1 MVGIGAP
8 PLQNSLNNLSSSIS
22 SINGK
27 ISTINSD
34 ISTVETDI
42 STLETNLSIAG
53 EYIAW
58 LYSELS
64 KKIGYVKVNNIP
76 DYANANNYLTI
87 GSYTNSSS
95 ASMNTCYN
103 FPTNCNAGTLYVFN
117 NLAEGES
124 LTGNSNYW
132 EYFIQIFI
140 NLSGQIWTR
149 SIMNNAG
156 TMSYGSWSSLT

>member
-1 MVGIGAP
+1 METRSVKFGDDLFMVGIGVHP
-8 PLQNSLNNLSSSIS
+8 FQNSLNNLSSSIS

-34 ISTVETDI
+34 ITTI
-42 STLETNLSIAG
+42 ETNLSTAG
-53 EYIAW
+53 EYIAY

-64 KKIGYVKVNNIP
+64 KKIGYVKVNTIP
-76 DYANANNYLTI
+76 DYANANNYLTV

-103 FPTNCNAGTLYVFN
+103 FPYNCNAGTLYVFN
-117 NLAEGES
+117 NLAEGDS

-132 EYFIQIFI
+132 EYFI
-140 NLSGQIWTR
+140 
-149 SIMNNAG
+149 
-156 TMSYGSWSSLT
+156 